1 MTFQEPSVP
10 DPSLTGAVT
19 LPGLLA
25 QRVAEHPDAAAVVY
39 RDETLTYREL
49 ARRSA
54 AAAEYLLHL
63 GVTRDD
69 CVGLFVEPSTDLMV
83 GAWGILTA
91 GAAYL
96 PLSPEYPEDRL
107 RYMIENSG
115 AKILLAQER
124 LTSRLCE
131 LAPRDT
137 TIITLRDTE
146 PFAPPP
152 GREPPA
158 ANRPAPGDLAYVI
171 YTSGSTGRPKGVMIE
186 HRSIVSQLRWLRD
199 THGIGRTTT
208 ILQKTPMSFDA
219 AQWEILA
226 PANGA
231 TVVMGS
237 PGVYADP
244 EGLIDTIDRHRV
256 TTLQCV
262 PTLLQALLDT
272 ERLDACTSL
281 RQIFSGGEA
290 LSRVLAL
297 QTTQELPG
305 RELVNLY
312 GPTECT
318 INTSSHTV
326 RAGAL
331 RDAPGEGSQSVTI
344 GSPAAGTEY
353 HILGK
358 DLAPVAPGE
367 IGELHIGGIQLAR
380 GYLHRPDLT
389 AERFLDIELQS
400 GQPPVRLYRTGDLA
414 QWNTDGTVQFAGRAD
429 NQIKLRGY
437 RVELDEISLA
447 IENHDWVRN
456 AAVIVRNDTRTGF
469 QNLIACIELS
479 EKEAALMDQGNHGSH
494 HASKKSKLQVKAQL
508 SNPGLRDREDL
519 ARRTA
524 HDLPGACATT
534 EQRRRIF
541 ARKTYRFYEGP
552 AVTSATLHDLLAAR
566 VPAGVPRDPAD
577 LTRDELGRLLRWFG
591 QCQSEERLLPKYGYA
606 SPGALY
612 ATQMYL
618 ELEGIAGLEAG
629 YYYYQ
634 PVTHQLVLISTAA
647 ATGTPR
653 ALVHFMGR
661 HSGIEPVYK
670 NNIREVL
677 EIETGHILGLFEQ
690 ILPDHGLDIRPL
702 AHDEAVRHRLDCAA
716 DDHYLGTF
724 ELAPAGPARD
734 DESDLYLQTHG
745 DRVAGLPAGQYR
757 WNNGTLTRFS
767 DDIVLKKHVI
777 AINQSVYDAAS
788 FGITVVSRARESWLH
803 YIELGRRLQH
813 LMMNGL
819 GLGFMSS
826 GYSSKTGNPLPA
838 SRRMDTVLADNNLP
852 TGPSYFFVGGAVSP
866 DQQTSEGMREDAVHM
881 RGPAEMIRDD
891 LVGFLPDYM
900 IPNRV
905 VVFDRLPLSANGKI
919 DAKALAESD
928 QVNAE
933 LVERPFVAPRT
944 ETEKTITRVWARIL
958 RRDSVSVQDDF
969 FESGG
974 NSLIAVGIIRE
985 LNTRLGAALPLQSL
999 IESPTVE
1006 KLARRLERD
1015 AIEQSSRLLRL
1026 HADGPGRPVICW
1038 PGLGGY
1044 PMNLRTLACEIG
1056 LSRAFYGVQ
1065 AHGINEGETPYATIG
1080 EMAAADI
1087 AAIKEIQPDGPYTLW
1102 GYSFGARVAFE
1113 TAHQLEQA
1121 GERVDHLFLIAPGS
1135 PRVRAADGAV
1145 HGRDASF
1152 TNKAFTTI
1160 LYSVFTGSI
1169 TGPELRQCLE
1179 AGRDEASFAAFIS
1192 DLKGIDEELTRRII
1206 EVVRQTYEFEYSFRE
1221 LAERNITAPVTIFKA
1236 RGDDYSF
1243 IENSSGFS
1251 AADPTVIDLD
1261 ADHYSLLRNPDIRQ
1275 LVKHIRYLL
1284 G

>member
-1 MTFQEPSVP
+1 MTLQEPSVP
-10 DPSLTGAVT
+10 ETSLLGAAT
-19 LPGLLA
+19 LPDLLA
-25 QRVAEHPDAAAVVY
+25 QRVAEHPDATAVVY
-39 RDETLTYREL
+39 RDESLTYREL
-49 ARRSA
+49 AARA
-54 AAAEYLLHL
+54 TAVAEYLRHL
-63 GVTRDD
+63 GVDGDD
-69 CVGLFVEPSTDLMV
+69 TVGLFVEPSTDLMT
-83 GAWGILTA
+83 GAWGILAA

-107 RYMIENSG
+107 RYMVENSR
-115 AKILLAQER
+115 ARILIAQEK
-124 LTSRLCE
+124 LTARLCE
-131 LAPRDT
+131 LAPRET

-146 PFAPPP
+146 PFTPPP
-152 GREPPA
+152 GRELPA
-158 ANRPAPGDLAYVI
+158 AHRPRPGDLAYVI

-186 HRSIVSQLRWLRD
+186 HRSVVSQLRWLHD
-199 THGIGRTTT
+199 THGIDRTKT

-231 TVVMGS
+231 TVVMGT

-244 EGLIDTIDRHRV
+244 EGLIEIIDRHSV

-272 ERLDACTSL
+272 EKLSACASL

-290 LSRVLAL
+290 LSRVLAH
-297 QTTQELPG
+297 QTLQELPG
-305 RELVNLY
+305 RTLVNLY

-326 RAGAL
+326 TAEAL
-331 RDAPGEGSQSVTI
+331 RAAGEGSQSVSI
-344 GSPAAGTEY
+344 GAPAHGVEY
-353 HILGK
+353 HILTQ
-358 DLAPVAPGE
+358 DLTPAGPGE
-367 IGELHIGGIQLAR
+367 IGELHIGGVQLAR

-389 AERFLDIELQS
+389 ADRFLQVELQS
-400 GQPPVRLYRTGDLA
+400 GQDPVRLYRTGDLA
-414 QWNTDGTVQFAGRAD
+414 QWNADGTVQFAGRAD

-456 AAVIVRNDTRTGF
+456 AAVIVRNDNRTGF

-479 EKEAALMDQGNHGSH
+479 EKEAALMDQGTHGAH

-508 SNPGLRDREDL
+508 SNPGLREDL
-519 ARRTA
+519 TGRTA
-524 HDLPGACATT
+524 VDLPGAQATA

-541 ARKTYRFYEGP
+541 ARKTYRFYEGGP
-552 AVTSATLHDLLAAR
+552 VGADTLGALLA
-566 VPAGVPRDPAD
+566 PRATGSLSRTPDG
-577 LTRDELGRLLRWFG
+577 LSRDELGHLLRWFG
-591 QCQSEERLLPKYGYA
+591 QCRSEERLLPKYGYA

-612 ATQMYL
+612 ATQIYL
-618 ELEGIAGLEAG
+618 ELENIAGLDAG

-634 PVTHQLVLISTAA
+634 PLTHQLVLISRR
-647 ATGTPR
+647 ATTGETC
-653 ALVHFMGR
+653 ALVHFLGKK
-661 HSGIEPVYK
+661 SGIEPVYK
-670 NNIREVL
+670 NNIQEVL
-677 EIETGHILGLFEQ
+677 EIETGHIIGLFEQ
-690 ILPDHGLDIRPL
+690 ILPDHGLSIRPL
-702 AHDEAVRHRLDCAA
+702 AHDPAVRHRLDCAA
-716 DDHYLGTF
+716 EDYYLGTF
-724 ELAPAGPARD
+724 ELVPNTGPAP

-745 DRVAGLPAGQYR
+745 DKVAGLPAGQYR
-757 WNNGTLTRFS
+757 HTDGVLTRFS
-767 DDIVLKKHVI
+767 DDTVLKKHVI
-777 AINQSVYDAAS
+777 AINQSVYEAAS
-788 FGITVVSRARESWLH
+788 FGITVVSRAREEWLH

-813 LMMNGL
+813 LMMNGV

-826 GYSSKTGNPLPA
+826 GYSSKSGNPLPA
-838 SRRMDTVLADNNLP
+838 SRRMDAVLADSGLP
-852 TGPSYFFVGGAVSP
+852 TGPSYFFVGGAVSA
-866 DQQTSEGMREDAVHM
+866 DQRDSEGMREDAVHM

-905 VVFDRLPLSANGKI
+905 VVFDRLPLSANGKV
-919 DAKALAESD
+919 DTKALADSA
-928 QVNAE
+928 QVSAE

-944 ETEKTITRVWARIL
+944 ETEKAIARVWGRIL

-985 LNTRLGAALPLQSL
+985 LNTKLGAALPLQSL
-999 IESPTVE
+999 LESPTVE

-1015 AIEQSSRLLRL
+1015 VIEQSSRLLRL
-1026 HADGPGRPVICW
+1026 HADGPGRAVICW

-1044 PMNLRTLACEIG
+1044 PMNLRLLACEIG
-1056 LSRAFYGVQ
+1056 LGRAFYGVQ
-1065 AHGINEGETPYATIG
+1065 AHGINDGETPYPTIS

-1087 AAIKEIQPDGPYTLW
+1087 AAIKEIQPAGPYTLW

-1121 GERVDHLFLIAPGS
+1121 GEQVDHLFLIAPGN
-1135 PRVRAADGAV
+1135 PKVRTADAAV
-1145 HGRDASF
+1145 HGREASF
-1152 TNKAFTTI
+1152 TNRAFATI
-1160 LYSVFTGSI
+1160 LFSVFTGTI
-1169 TGPELRQCLE
+1169 TGDDLERCLE
-1179 AGRDEASFAAFIS
+1179 TARDEASFAAFIS
-1192 DLKGIDEELTRRII
+1192 ELKGIDLELTSRII
-1206 EVVRQTYEFEYSFRE
+1206 DVVRQTYEFEYSFRE
-1221 LAERNITAPVTIFKA
+1221 LAERNIKAPVTIFKA

-1243 IENSSGFS
+1243 IENSGGYS
-1251 AADPTVIDLD
+1251 AADPTVIDLE
-1261 ADHYSLLRNPDIRQ
+1261 ADHYGLLRSPGIRE